1 MADMTDRT
9 RRQLGIA
16 LGSHAL
22 AALVESRFEA
32 GGSATLGG
40 TAAKSMIILQRLA
53 KAGMGRKA
61 ATLFVA
67 NLSADTDVVPFTQTR
82 LAYTLGPGGMAAAKL
97 LDDTLG

>member
-9 RRQLGIA
+9 RRQLAIA
-16 LGSHAL
+16 LGSHHL
-22 AALVESRFEA
+22 AAQVEARFEE
-32 GGSATLGG
+32 GGSGTL
-40 TAAKSMIILQRLA
+40 TDSAVILQRLA

-67 NLSADTDVVPFTQTR
+67 NLAADSDVVPFTQTR
-82 LAYTLGPGGMAAAKL
+82 LAYTLGPGGQAAAKL